1 MTSTQQAR
9 TIAVLGA
16 TGNQG
21 QGVVRALLHK
31 ASLSFHVRAITR
43 DVESPAA
50 QRLLQDF
57 QSHGR
62 LSLASANIYDIESLR
77 LAFKGA
83 YGVFAVTHNR
93 LPGKTIDTEDQLRH
107 ELAAGSN
114 IVDAAEYCKVEHF
127 VMSSLPNLTTSS
139 GGVFTKVYHFDYKHE
154 IEQLARRQLPA
165 VTALI
170 PGLFYTNMIWT
181 QYCRRQ
187 EDGSVRFCAPV
198 SGDTLADWVDPGYDV
213 GVFASEVFAA
223 GPQKAG
229 SKTYPVVSPKIPFS
243 QFSEIFSTVTSQPSC
258 FESTT
263 MEEWGATVAAT
274 VGKGYE
280 EDIKQMMQW
289 IAMAPSD
296 KICYGTMDAADDTS
310 WQDLGVRA
318 STFEE
323 WMARSN
329 WQGP

>member
-1 MTSTQQAR
+1 M
-9 TIAVLGA
+9 
-16 TGNQG
+16 
-21 QGVVRALLHK
+21 RALLHK

-170 PGLFYTNMIWT
+170 PGYMPHAPHEFY
-181 QYCRRQ
+181 
-187 EDGSVRFCAPV
+187 F
-198 SGDTLADWVDPGYDV
+198 
-213 GVFASEVFAA
+213 
-223 GPQKAG
+223 
-229 SKTYPVVSPKIPFS
+229 
-243 QFSEIFSTVTSQPSC
+243 
-258 FESTT
+258 
-263 MEEWGATVAAT
+263 
-274 VGKGYE
+274 
-280 EDIKQMMQW
+280 
-289 IAMAPSD
+289 
-296 KICYGTMDAADDTS
+296 
-310 WQDLGVRA
+310 
-318 STFEE
+318 
-323 WMARSN
+323 
-329 WQGP
+329 